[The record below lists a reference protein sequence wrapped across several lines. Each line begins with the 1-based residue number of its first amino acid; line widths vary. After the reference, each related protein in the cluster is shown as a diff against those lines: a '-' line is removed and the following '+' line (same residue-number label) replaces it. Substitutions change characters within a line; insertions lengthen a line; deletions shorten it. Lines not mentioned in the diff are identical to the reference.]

1 MQWLPSF
8 VYTDQ
13 MTRASRSRLIV
24 FLLLPML
31 LLAQGLRICLHDHDQ
46 LAYHADHQ
54 HSAPLHLESAFSGLN
69 DHQEALG
76 DVDVPFS
83 ALIKLYVAALAFAIV
98 TAAVFLPIALPQRD
112 HRFPS
117 GDSRPFYFPVL
128 HYLSPPL
135 RAPPR

>member
-1 MQWLPSF
+1 
-8 VYTDQ
+8 
-13 MTRASRSRLIV
+13 MTRASRSRFIV
-24 FLLLPML
+24 FFLLPML

-46 LAYHADHQ
+46 LTHVADHE
-54 HSAPLHLESAFSGLN
+54 HSAPLHLESALSSVS
-69 DHQEALG
+69 DHEEAPG
-76 DVDVPFS
+76 DVDVPLS
-83 ALIKLYVAALAFAIV
+83 ALIKLTIAALAFAIV
-98 TAAVFLPIALPQRD
+98 TAAVFLLPALRQYG

>member
-46 LAYHADHQ
+46 LAYPADHE
-54 HSAPLHLESAFSGLN
+54 HSAPLHLESALSGVS
-69 DHQEALG
+69 DHEEAPG
-76 DVDVPFS
+76 DVDVPLS
-83 ALIKLYVAALAFAIV
+83 ALIKLYIAALAFAIV
-98 TAAVFLPIALPQRD
+98 TAAVFLLSAPPLRD
-112 HRFPS
+112 LRFPS
-117 GDSRPFYFPVL
+117 ADSRPFYFPVL
-128 HYLSPPL
+128 HHLTPPL

>member
-1 MQWLPSF
+1 
-8 VYTDQ
+8 
-13 MTRASRSRLIV
+13 MTRASSSRLIV

-46 LAYHADHQ
+46 LAYPADHQ
-54 HSAPLHLESAFSGLN
+54 HSAPLHLESALSSVS
-69 DHQEALG
+69 DHEEAPG
-76 DVDVPFS
+76 DVDVPLS
-83 ALIKLYVAALAFAIV
+83 ALIKLYVAALAFAVV
-98 TAAVFLPIALPQRD
+98 TALFFLPLALPQRD